1 MAGDLQVRETDSMA
15 RDVPLYGPQR
25 SRFARYL
32 ERREERRPDP
42 VFRECRRRVLEGL
55 GGHVIE
61 VGSGDGRSFEH
72 YPSTVT
78 SVLAV
83 EPDPTA
89 RESAA
94 ERARSAAVPID
105 VVDGVAEALP
115 AEDGVFD
122 AAVVMGV
129 LCSVPD
135 PAAALPELHRVL
147 RPGGV
152 LRFWEHVRSERA
164 AFRGFQR
171 AVDALYWKR
180 ALGGCET
187 TRDAVAAI
195 RAAGFQIEAI
205 ERGFHSSSRLTIT
218 SAPYVLG
225 VARR

>member
-1 MAGDLQVRETDSMA
+1 MAG
-15 RDVPLYGPQR
+15 DVPLYGPQQ

-32 ERREERRPDP
+32 ERREERRPDLAA
-42 VFRECRRRVLEGL
+42 RECRRRVLADLSGR
-55 GGHVIE
+55 VIE

-89 RESAA
+89 RTRAA

-105 VVDGVAEALP
+105 VVYGVAEALP
-115 AEDGVFD
+115 AEDGEFD

-129 LCSVPD
+129 LCSVPE
-135 PAAALPELHRVL
+135 PAAALLELRRVL

-152 LRFWEHVRSERA
+152 LHFWEHVRSRHV
-164 AFRGFQR
+164 AFRGLQR
-171 AVDALYWKR
+171 VVDALYWKR

-187 TRDAVAAI
+187 TRDTVASI
-195 RAAGFQIEAI
+195 RAAGLELEALD
-205 ERGFHSSSRLTIT
+205 RGFHSSSLLTIT